1 MWGAN
6 GESGEEERGERA
18 NEWDMTHARR
28 CGTIGAHTAALRNE
42 RTWES
47 VVKKM
52 PRPSRLAAIEW
63 QFFEVSMMLVAPVA
77 VDESVGVV

>member
-1 MWGAN
+1 M
-6 GESGEEERGERA
+6 EERSEQA
-18 NEWDMTHARR
+18 SEWDLTRARR
-28 CGTIGAHTAALRNE
+28 CGTIGAHAAALRNE

-77 VDESVGVV
+77 ADESVGVV